1 MYELRH
7 YVNKEG
13 RDLFGEWLDYLK
25 DKQAKARI
33 AARLIR
39 LENGNF
45 GDCKP
50 VGDGVWEQ
58 RIDWGPGYRI
68 YYAIANKRMVCYVV
82 AVTKELRK
90 QTFKSQLTDGKFGK
104 QRKQNESANQ
114 AR

>member
-13 RDLFGEWLDYLK
+13 RDLFGEWLNYLK

-50 VGDGVWEQ
+50 VGEGVWEQ
-58 RIDWGPGYRI
+58 RIDWGPSYRI
-68 YYAIANKRMVCYVV
+68 YYAIENKRMVLLCSGGDKRTQK
-82 AVTKELRK
+82 ADIQIAINRWKIWQTKETK
-90 QTFKSQLTDGKFGK
+90 
-104 QRKQNESANQ
+104 
-114 AR
+114 

>member
-13 RDLFGEWLDYLK
+13 RDLFGEWLYYLK

-58 RIDWGPGYRI
+58 RIDWGQ
-68 YYAIANKRMVCYVV
+68 AIVFTM
-82 AVTKELRK
+82 
-90 QTFKSQLTDGKFGK
+90 QL
-104 QRKQNESANQ
+104 
-114 AR
+114 